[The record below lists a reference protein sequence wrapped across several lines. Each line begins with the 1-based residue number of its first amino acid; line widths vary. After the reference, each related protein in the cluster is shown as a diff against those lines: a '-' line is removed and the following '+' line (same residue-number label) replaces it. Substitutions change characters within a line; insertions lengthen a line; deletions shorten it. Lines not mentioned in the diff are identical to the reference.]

1 MTLNLKAVIKGVRTV
16 HKAVANGRREVEML
30 RNGADV
36 AMTMMDAF
44 SGITGNIIQNPSVG
58 TLAGTAAAV
67 FARMVPTASAAPPVV
82 APVAPR
88 PAARPRAQK
97 PLRVTA
103 EVIDAEII
111 EPSRKTR

>member
-1 MTLNLKAVIKGVRTV
+1 MNLKSVLKGVRTV

-44 SGITGNIIQNPSVG
+44 SGVTGNILRNPNVG

-67 FARMVPTASAAPPVV
+67 LARMVPAAPVAPPEP

-88 PAARPRAQK
+88 PAARPRVQK
-97 PLRVTA
+97 PLRVVA

-111 EPSRKTR
+111 EPARKTR